1 MYADSSRLTLFSFF
15 TVARDRPGE
24 TSEAEGSMG
33 APVLQYDV
41 SFPHC
46 SLHLPLLMNRY
57 FSRNWRKVAN
67 KSISSEHLMT
77 FSLTSILLTFKQST
91 LTKPSSAHARGE
103 TLSGLRGPPHRT
115 AYLLSPRKFQF
126 FNLISFILPFFVD
139 RGLPFSLFA
148 PALCLITQPSFH
160 YFFIFVLVQHIK
172 DLSTSPSSYISIYP
186 QFWFPPFFV
195 HFHILSSPSGN
206 TSHRSAIPIRT
217 DLTCHAVWELGHG
230 AVPSCAM

>member
-77 FSLTSILLTFKQST
+77 FSLTPILLAFKQST

-126 FNLISFILPFFVD
+126 FNLISFILPFVC
-139 RGLPFSLFA
+139 LLIEETSI
-148 PALCLITQPSFH
+148 CLITRPSFH
-160 YFFIFVLVQHIK
+160 FFFRFCSRSTYQGSVNIAVVIHIH
-172 DLSTSPSSYISIYP
+172 LSTILVSPFLCAFSYLIISIWKYISP
-186 QFWFPPFFV
+186 
-195 HFHILSSPSGN
+195 
-206 TSHRSAIPIRT
+206 
-217 DLTCHAVWELGHG
+217 
-230 AVPSCAM
+230 